1 LTDLLTKEETFFQ
14 SDLVIFTAGGEPSA
28 LVKDLDLLKDQS
40 SQRILVKNTLQT
52 MQYPNIFAIGDCSL
66 IEGQPY
72 PATAQVAF
80 QQSVVVTTNLL
91 QLIKME
97 LTGQPNKP
105 GAMTEFKYLSL
116 GEMISLGDFNA
127 SVSFLNGWIGL
138 RGPFASIGRRLL
150 YIYRM
155 PTWSQ
160 SFYAA
165 LVAIKSS
172 GIKLIRSSLPSAPYS
187 SPLH

>member
-1 LTDLLTKEETFFQ
+1 MTKEEIYLE
-14 SDLVIFTAGGEPSA
+14 SDIVIFTAGSEPSA
-28 LVKDLDLLKDQS
+28 LVKEINLQKDET
-40 SQRILVKNTLQT
+40 SQRILVKQSLQTLQ
-52 MQYPNIFAIGDCSL
+52 YPHIFAIGDCSL
-66 IEGQPY
+66 IQNHPY

-80 QQSVVVTTNLL
+80 QQSVVVATNLL
-91 QLIKME
+91 QLLQME
-97 LTGQPNKP
+97 TQGMQPN
-105 GAMTEFKYLSL
+105 MTEFKYLSL

-138 RGPFASIGRRLL
+138 RGPLASMGRRLL

-165 LVAIKSS
+165 MIALKSTFVK
-172 GIKLIRSSLPSAPYS
+172 IMRSSVQFS
-187 SPLH
+187 SVSKSQIQ